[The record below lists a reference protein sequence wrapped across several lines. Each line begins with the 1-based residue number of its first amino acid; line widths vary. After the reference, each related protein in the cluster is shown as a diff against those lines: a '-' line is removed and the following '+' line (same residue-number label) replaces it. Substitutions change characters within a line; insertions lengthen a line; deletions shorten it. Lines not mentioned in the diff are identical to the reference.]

1 MYDSFCD
8 WKINNQFEDD
18 LAVRIRTAGLVLS
31 MRGVNLDGGC
41 VSGPAMASPRRGV
54 GEDGRM
60 IYALLLR
67 HVVSCGGW
75 AFTKTDSR
83 SLSDWLW

>member
-18 LAVRIRTAGLVLS
+18 LAVRIRTAGPVPS

-41 VSGPAMASPRRGV
+41 VSGPAMASPRGC
-54 GEDGRM
+54 GGGWEDDLC
-60 IYALLLR
+60 IAPATC
-67 HVVSCGGW
+67 HVVW
-75 AFTKTDSR
+75 
-83 SLSDWLW
+83 WLGFHQRVCLIGSGE